1 MALESSLPE
10 AIRCARN
17 CDNRDFTFISLTGK
31 TDSPIRIMH
40 MSFVK
45 YRYLIFGILGAA
57 YMLVFFHRL
66 APAIVAVDM
75 MRDLKTGGALMGVLA
90 SAYFYSYALMQ
101 IPAGLLSDSWGPRR
115 SVTFFFIFAA
125 VGSII
130 LGFAQTVGMA
140 IAARVLVGL
149 GVAMVFVPTLKIL
162 TNWFESEKFVRM
174 NGLLISLG
182 GVGAYTAATPLALL
196 SDSVGWRGSMIFIGV
211 VTLAVAVAVWLLV
224 KDTPQEAGFRPL
236 TGSVKS
242 TKPTDRIGILK
253 GIVMVI
259 KMPWFWPLAL
269 CSFLGAGVSLSFV
282 GLWGGPFLMHVYG
295 MPKAQAGAVLSM
307 FAIGL
312 IIGAPTM
319 SWLSDRV
326 LHSRKKVIVLGQI
339 LALFVFI
346 PLAFFTGNFPKGT
359 LYIWCFAYSFVLSG
373 MAAVGYS
380 SVKELFPQQIS
391 GTATGLMNIF
401 PFAGAALGQPLI
413 GWYLDSFGS
422 IDGRY
427 SADAYSAVF
436 KVCLIAILG
445 ALVASTLVK
454 ETHPK
459 ESSIL

>member
-1 MALESSLPE
+1 
-10 AIRCARN
+10 
-17 CDNRDFTFISLTGK
+17 
-31 TDSPIRIMH
+31 
-40 MSFVK
+40 MSFAK

-57 YMLVFFHRL
+57 YILVFFHRL

-75 MRDLKTGGALMGVLA
+75 MRDLKTGGALMGILA

-125 VGSII
+125 VGSVL

-174 NGLLISLG
+174 TGILMSMG
-182 GVGAYTAATPLALL
+182 GVGAYIAATPLALL
-196 SDSVGWRGSMIFIGV
+196 SDAMGWRGSMIVIGGA
-211 VTLAVAVAVWLLV
+211 TLVVAVAVWLLV
-224 KDTPQEAGFRPL
+224 KDTPEELGFQPL
-236 TGSVKS
+236 NGSVTS
-242 TKPTDRIGILK
+242 TKPEDRIGMLQ
-253 GIVMVI
+253 GMGMVI

-269 CSFLGAGVSLSFV
+269 CSFLGAGVSLSFI
-282 GLWGGPFLMHVYG
+282 GLWAGPFLMHVYG
-295 MPKAQAGAVLSM
+295 MPRAQAGAVLSM

-312 IIGAPTM
+312 IIGSPTM
-319 SWLSDRV
+319 SWLSDSV
-326 LHSRKKVIVLGQI
+326 LRSRKKVIVLNQI
-339 LALFVFI
+339 SALCVFI
-346 PLAFFTGNFPKGT
+346 PLAFFTGSFPTGM
-359 LYIWCFAYSFVLSG
+359 LYAWCFTYSFALSG

-422 IDGRY
+422 VDGRY

-436 KVCLIAILG
+436 KVCLIAIFG
-445 ALVASTLVK
+445 ALLASTLVK
-454 ETHPK
+454 ETFPQK
-459 ESSIL
+459 SSIAHPS

>member
-1 MALESSLPE
+1 
-10 AIRCARN
+10 
-17 CDNRDFTFISLTGK
+17 
-31 TDSPIRIMH
+31 
-40 MSFVK
+40 MSVVK
-45 YRYLIFGILGAA
+45 YRYLIFGILGTA
-57 YMLVFFHRL
+57 YILVFFHRL

-75 MRDLKTGGALMGVLA
+75 MRDLKTGGALMGILA

-125 VGSII
+125 VGSVV

-174 NGLLISLG
+174 TGILMSMG

-196 SDSVGWRGSMIFIGV
+196 SDAMGWRGSMIVIGAA
-211 VTLAVAVAVWLLV
+211 TLAVAMAVWLLV
-224 KDTPQEAGFRPL
+224 KDTPEELGFQPL
-236 TGSVKS
+236 NGSVKS
-242 TKPTDRIGILK
+242 TKLKDRIGMLQ
-253 GIVMVI
+253 GIGMVI

-269 CSFLGAGVSLSFV
+269 CSFLGAGVSLSFI

-295 MPKAQAGAVLSM
+295 MPRAQAGAVLSM

-312 IIGAPTM
+312 IMGSPTM
-319 SWLSDRV
+319 SWLSDSV
-326 LHSRKKVIVLGQI
+326 LRSRKKVIVLNQI
-339 LALFVFI
+339 SALCVFI
-346 PLAFFTGNFPKGT
+346 PLAFFTGNFPTGM
-359 LYIWCFAYSFVLSG
+359 LYVWCFTYSFALSG

-422 IDGRY
+422 VDGRY

-436 KVCLIAILG
+436 KVCLIAIFG
-445 ALVASTLVK
+445 ALIASTLVK
-454 ETHPK
+454 ETFPQK
-459 ESSIL
+459 SSIAHPS